1 MLLDK
6 NAILS
11 EDQAVTSTAAS
22 TNTIDNKAAGNAV
35 PGGLFVVVR
44 ATEAFAGATKVVI
57 DIQTAAASNFSSAST
72 LISQT
77 YLAADLAAPK
87 TLFVAAMPAG
97 MKRYVRAYYTV
108 TGTGTAGKL
117 TCFLTDGVNQ
127 A

>member
-44 ATEAFAGATKVVI
+44 ATEAFAGSTKVVI

-72 LISQT
+72 LISHT

-117 TCFLTDGVNQ
+117 TCFLTDGVDQ